1 MHAGRT
7 LGNNRQGPFLT
18 GVPTFR
24 KGPSQEGKG
33 RYPVLAPA
41 ALGLAWRGAVW
52 GAREDHLVRT
62 GFLWS
67 VVTVCAVALQ
77 AQVMETPIDAPTCVE
92 GGKPGDLSV
101 GGGGPISSVWPTYD
115 QKEGDEKRPETK
127 TKGEASKGMCK
138 QRGKVR
144 SDGLVCDAGE
154 QAHTYVPMYV
164 CACSVQYPSTV
175 DRAEV
180 QDVPAGVRAYV
191 LYVSVNCTA
200 PACFFLPRVPIR
212 AGSSVPPIET
222 GLQAS
227 SGPGSRTRR
236 CRQST
241 ECRVQDAECRPS
253 RDQL

>member
-1 MHAGRT
+1 MLCTQVARSAI
-7 LGNNRQGPFLT
+7 NRQGPFLT

-92 GGKPGDLSV
+92 GDKPGDLSV

-115 QKEGDEKRPETK
+115 QKEGDEKK
-127 TKGEASKGMCK
+127 TRNENERRGKQRYVQAERKGEVRRIGMRCW
-138 QRGKVR
+138 G
-144 SDGLVCDAGE
+144 AG
-154 QAHTYVPMYV
+154 TYVPYLCMYV
-164 CACSVQYPSTV
+164 PVACSTH
-175 DRAEV
+175 
-180 QDVPAGVRAYV
+180 
-191 LYVSVNCTA
+191 
-200 PACFFLPRVPIR
+200 
-212 AGSSVPPIET
+212 
-222 GLQAS
+222 
-227 SGPGSRTRR
+227 
-236 CRQST
+236 
-241 ECRVQDAECRPS
+241 
-253 RDQL
+253 QL